1 MSLTLV
7 VDEVFV
13 LIARLKKTF
22 DDYSLCL
29 CVVCIAGE
37 MEVMLKKA
45 MDSFREHFG
54 SVPEYAG
61 YGPGRVNLIG
71 EHTDYNDGFVLPIVS
86 SMFSKLFCFVYC
98 FYKVIFTGKEC
109 MAYKNCPV
117 ALIIIGLVIL

>member
-1 MSLTLV
+1 MC
-7 VDEVFV
+7 
-13 LIARLKKTF
+13 K
-22 DDYSLCL
+22 
-29 CVVCIAGE
+29 AGE

-45 MDSFREHFG
+45 MDSFRENFG

-98 FYKVIFTGKEC
+98 F
-109 MAYKNCPV
+109 
-117 ALIIIGLVIL
+117 

>member
-1 MSLTLV
+1 M
-7 VDEVFV
+7 
-13 LIARLKKTF
+13 
-22 DDYSLCL
+22 
-29 CVVCIAGE
+29 CIAGE

-86 SMFSKLFCFVYC
+86 TVVCLVNYFVSYIAFISLFLL
-98 FYKVIFTGKEC
+98 E
-109 MAYKNCPV
+109 KN
-117 ALIIIGLVIL
+117 AWLIKTVQLPLFIGLVIL